1 MSRQIAVVA
10 DGPLLRPVDFGQEYC
25 LTEWGLSYNRI
36 VDLGQNGCST
46 SHTGWDTLSLTPR
59 HKRINTASLIAAVDT
74 IVEET
79 DDQINDEVAVD
90 AALEDLSVTTASDS
104 EMSVAIRWSLRRLGK
119 HTMQSLSL
127 LETT

>member
-1 MSRQIAVVA
+1 M
-10 DGPLLRPVDFGQEYC
+10 F
-25 LTEWGLSYNRI
+25 
-36 VDLGQNGCST
+36 
-46 SHTGWDTLSLTPR
+46 
-59 HKRINTASLIAAVDT
+59 DT